1 MADEGLNGTWSL
13 GCDIA
18 IEDENSNIQQYSVDD
33 IILEGSVVTEELS
46 VNIDHDRI
54 NVMDLDINVI
64 VDGLNTAIAESQ
76 IVPYE
81 SILNITDNSPE
92 STAEKKFASSARASK
107 ILHNF
112 INAISL
118 RVEKLENTPNV
129 PGGGGS
135 GNNSANSEEI
145 KALLKLLDWFELD
158 PETNLIRANH
168 GLYSVG
174 PITAL
179 GRSTDSVF
187 PNAVNRLAN
196 LRDVRIDSPKEGQTL
211 VYDSE
216 QGIWE
221 NAQQSGIAGGDATLT
236 SDIKTDVSVG
246 YISKNYTLPEGMTFT
261 EFVELMF
268 SQGIKTI
275 KPTVSISGVPSKAI
289 EVGTEITLDLSST
302 YKDGYFVNTDEGT
315 TKAGCTQEDATYY
328 FNGNSINIPHK
339 FTASEPMVHTIEVR
353 QPYGASTVKPVKGGE
368 EKNEVVEAGV
378 AIASDSFTVGYRA
391 FWGYMTDSEAE
402 AITSSSIRSLEHADI
417 IINPNATSITLLS
430 SKFEIPGGQDIII
443 AVPEGYVL
451 SEVTDE
457 DGDFSKAFISL
468 PDVVVNCAG
477 FATKKY
483 KVYRFDNGTP
493 YSMEIISIVIRRA

>member
-33 IILEGSVVTEELS
+33 ITLEGSVVTEELY

-54 NVMDLDINVI
+54 NVMDLDLNVI
-64 VDGLNTAIAESQ
+64 VNGLNTAIVESQ

-81 SILNITDNSPE
+81 SILNITDISPE
-92 STAEKKFASSARASK
+92 STAEKRFASSARASK
-107 ILHNF
+107 KLHDL

-158 PETNLIRANH
+158 PETNLIKANH

-179 GRSTDSVF
+179 GRASDSSF
-187 PNAVNRLAN
+187 PNAVNRLAS

-216 QGIWE
+216 QGVWE
-221 NAQQSGIAGGDATLT
+221 NAQISGGVEGDVALT
-236 SDIKTDVSVG
+236 SDINTDVAVG
-246 YISKNYTLPEGMTFT
+246 YISKNYTLQEGMTFT

-268 SQGIKTI
+268 SQGIKTV

-289 EVGTEITLDLSST
+289 EVGTEITLNLSST

-315 TKAGCTQEDATYY
+315 TNAGCTQEDATYY
-328 FNGNSINIPHK
+328 FNGNSINVPHK
-339 FTASEPMVHTIEVR
+339 FTASSPMVHTIEVR

-368 EKNEVVEAGV
+368 ERNEVVAAGV
-378 AIASDSFTVGYRA
+378 ATDSGSFTVGYRA
-391 FWGYMTDSEAE
+391 FWGYMTDAE
-402 AITSSSIRSLEHADI
+402 ANDLTSDLVRGLEHSNT
-417 IINPNATSITLLS
+417 IINPSASSITLLNADDTVPAG
-430 SKFEIPGGQDIII
+430 EDLIIT
-443 AVPEGYVL
+443 APEGYKL
-451 SEVTDE
+451 GEVVNKDDISFAE
-457 DGDFSKAFISL
+457 GFSKTSL
-468 PDVVVNCAG
+468 TVKCAG
-477 FATKKY
+477 ASTKKY
-483 KVYRFDNGTP
+483 NVYRYDNQSDYPMDIKKIT
-493 YSMEIISIVIRRA
+493 IIKE